1 MESVEAYWA
10 MEAASGL
17 GEAPGQRP
25 RAVPHGALLI
35 VDDNEIIRELLG
47 QYLESAGYT
56 ITVAA
61 GGRQALALV
70 NQRAFDLVLLDVM
83 MPGID
88 GLTVLQ
94 NLRTTYD
101 PTELPVI
108 MLTGCDESKSI
119 VHALDLGANDYVT
132 KPFDFAVVRARIR
145 TQVSLK
151 RAKAALRE
159 SEERYALAVRGAND
173 GLWDWNLLTQ
183 AIYFSP
189 RWQAMLGYKEQEMAP
204 TLDAWLT
211 RVHPEDRQPL
221 EAALMAHLK
230 GYTPHFEHEYRILH
244 EDDTYRWMLS
254 RGLAVRNASGHA
266 TRIAGS
272 QTDITER
279 KVADVLTGLPNRVL
293 FTDRLARAIERTQR
307 RPDYLFAVLLLD
319 LDQFKTINESLGHSV
334 GDQLLI
340 ALAHRLHTY
349 LRAADLIAR
358 AGEGPTV
365 ARLGGDEFVI
375 LLGDLKDVND
385 ATRVAEQIQQ
395 QFAAPFLLP
404 DHEVFVSA
412 SIGIALSTTGYNRPE
427 ELLRDA
433 DIARSRAKAQGK
445 ARHVVF
451 DTAMHD
457 RAMAH
462 LHIEMDL
469 RRAIE
474 RQEFCVFYQPIVA
487 LASGSV
493 SGFEALVRWQH
504 PQRGLLLPTEFIAI
518 AEENTPIVAI
528 GWSVLWTAC
537 QQMAA
542 WQRQF
547 SAQLPLTISVNVS
560 GKQCAQ
566 ADLVPGI
573 AQILHETSL
582 AAHHVKLEITE
593 SVLMEHMT
601 GAVLEQL
608 QLLGIQL
615 SIDDFGTGYSS
626 LSYLCRFPMKML
638 KIDRSFISRI
648 TLGGHHTEV
657 VRAII
662 ALAHTLDM
670 QVTAEGVETAEQLA
684 VLRALHCDYGQ
695 GHFFSPPLDTAAT
708 TRLLM
713 AAPRW

>member
-1 MESVEAYWA
+1 
-10 MEAASGL
+10 
-17 GEAPGQRP
+17 
-25 RAVPHGALLI
+25 
-35 VDDNEIIRELLG
+35 
-47 QYLESAGYT
+47 
-56 ITVAA
+56 
-61 GGRQALALV
+61 
-70 NQRAFDLVLLDVM
+70 
-83 MPGID
+83 
-88 GLTVLQ
+88 
-94 NLRTTYD
+94 
-101 PTELPVI
+101 
-108 MLTGCDESKSI
+108 
-119 VHALDLGANDYVT
+119 
-132 KPFDFAVVRARIR
+132 
-145 TQVSLK
+145 VSLK
-151 RAKAALRE
+151 RAKAALRD

-189 RWQAMLGYKEQEMAP
+189 RWQAMLGYKEQEMVP

-221 EAALMAHLK
+221 EDALMAHRK
-230 GYTPHFEHEYRILH
+230 GYTPHFEHEYRMLH
-244 EDDTYRWMLS
+244 KDDTYRWMLS
-254 RGLAVRNASGHA
+254 RGLAVRNALGHA
-266 TRIAGS
+266 TRMAGS

-340 ALAHRLHTY
+340 ALAHRLRAY
-349 LRAADLIAR
+349 LHSPDLIAR
-358 AGEGPTV
+358 VGEGPTV

-385 ATRVAEQIQQ
+385 ATRVAEHIQQ
-395 QFAAPFLLP
+395 QFAAPFMLP

-412 SIGIALSTTGYNRPE
+412 SIGIALSTTGYHRPE

-433 DIARSRAKAQGK
+433 DTAMSRAKEHGK

-457 RAMAH
+457 RAMAR
-462 LHIEMDL
+462 LRIEMDL

-474 RQEFCVFYQPIVA
+474 RQEFCVFYQPIVT
-487 LASGSV
+487 LTSGSV

-504 PQRGLLLPTEFIAI
+504 PQRGLLLPTEFIAV
-518 AEENTPIVAI
+518 AEESTPIVAI
-528 GWSVLWTAC
+528 GWSVLRTAC
-537 QQMAA
+537 QQMAT

-547 SAQLPLTISVNVS
+547 SDQTPWSISVNVS

-573 AQILHETSL
+573 AQVLHETGL
-582 AAHHVKLEITE
+582 AAQHVKLEITE
-593 SVLMEHMT
+593 SVLMEQMT

-608 QLLGIQL
+608 QILGVQL

-638 KIDRSFISRI
+638 KIDRSFISCI
-648 TLGGHHTEV
+648 TLGGHHTEI

-662 ALAHTLDM
+662 TLAHTLDM

-684 VLRALHCDYGQ
+684 MLRALHCDYGQ
-695 GHFFSPPLDTAAT
+695 GHFFSPALDTEAT
-708 TRLLM
+708 TALLA